1 MNYVNTSD
9 MNRYYNETNR
19 GDSDICTFDWFYL
32 HDPHVSVVQDTVPL
46 VQVHVLQ
53 LSPAGKVAPE
63 EKDMPLCTQAEDIE
77 YRNEYRK
84 FSLK

>member
-1 MNYVNTSD
+1 M
-9 MNRYYNETNR
+9 
-19 GDSDICTFDWFYL
+19 
-32 HDPHVSVVQDTVPL
+32 VQDTVPL
-46 VQVHVLQ
+46 LQVHVLQ

-77 YRNEYRK
+77 YRNEYRN